1 MPNKKQPDYNNSCV
15 TPIYQNT
22 VYFFQ
27 DTEQVIKYHESEINV
42 GRYGRYDNPNWLEV
56 ERKIAALDDYED
68 ALVFSSGMNAIVTTV
83 LTFIQPRG
91 RLIFTGNCYR
101 NIRNFFNS
109 ILSKLAIEVIS
120 INSADIQ
127 SFNEEFEHQY
137 QEENT
142 QIIFV
147 EAPSNPHLYLVD
159 LETLKNKIGKNTLL
173 IVDSTLSTPFNFKP
187 QHFGADLVIH
197 SCSKYIGGHGD
208 IVAGSVAGSEQ
219 LIKEIRNYRNMIGGI
234 VAPHCAFLLNR
245 SLETFEIR
253 MKYFNQ
259 AGMEVAQYLQDSPLV
274 TKVLY
279 PGLESHPH
287 FYLANKYLT
296 GYGGLIS
303 FEIAG
308 DRETTSQ
315 FVDSLKVPF
324 MGTNFGSSHPMVEQC
339 SIFTYYKLSAE
350 ERQELEIT
358 DNLVR
363 LSVGYGDTRI
373 LIEDIDQALRNSC
386 QV

>member
-1 MPNKKQPDYNNSCV
+1 
-15 TPIYQNT
+15 
-22 VYFFQ
+22 
-27 DTEQVIKYHESEINV
+27 
-42 GRYGRYDNPNWLEV
+42 
-56 ERKIAALDDYED
+56 
-68 ALVFSSGMNAIVTTV
+68 
-83 LTFIQPRG
+83 
-91 RLIFTGNCYR
+91 LIFTGNCYR

-109 ILSKLAIEVIS
+109 ILSKLAIEVVS
-120 INSADIQ
+120 INSTDIQ
-127 SFNEEFEHQY
+127 SFNEEFENQY

-142 QIIFV
+142 QIIFI

-187 QHFGADLVIH
+187 QHLGADLVIH

-274 TKVLY
+274 TKVFYL
-279 PGLESHPH
+279 GLESHPH

-308 DRETTSQ
+308 DRETTSR

-324 MGTNFGSSHPMVEQC
+324 MGTNFGSNHPMVEQS

-363 LSVGYGDTRI
+363 LSVGYGNTKI

-386 QV
+386 RV